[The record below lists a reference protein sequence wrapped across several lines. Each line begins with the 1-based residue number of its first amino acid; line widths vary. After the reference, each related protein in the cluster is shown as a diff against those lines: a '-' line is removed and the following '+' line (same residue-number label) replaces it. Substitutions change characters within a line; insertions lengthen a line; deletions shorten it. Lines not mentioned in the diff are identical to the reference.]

1 MVLKIYLSPSIS
13 KTQVCQIGKKRRYG
27 QEGQKSTEEEIS
39 RMLDNARYG
48 KQNEI
53 RNLNDHPT
61 ENQGQNQTVSPSH
74 HHDNPRTDESKA
86 SLCESTKSEKA
97 HVSKQFVPRS
107 NTEPVKNCT
116 KLDKQLLDEIV
127 RKVATELLS
136 RTTLEETTVDCKAES
151 DQVVNKEWNKGG

>member
-1 MVLKIYLSPSIS
+1 MDLKIYLSTSIS

-27 QEGQKSTEEEIS
+27 PEGQKSTEKEIS

-48 KQNEI
+48 KQNET
-53 RNLNDHPT
+53 RNLNDDPT
-61 ENQGQNQTVSPSH
+61 EDQGQGQTVSPSH
-74 HHDNPRTDESKA
+74 HHDNQRTDESQE

-136 RTTLEETTVDCKAES
+136 RTTLKEATVDCKAES